1 MQLNLA
7 TLVML
12 DIYILTLVGVL
23 MLHAWS
29 RGRDTTLGYLSGGLL
44 VGALGTLI
52 GSLREMNIDWL
63 PIVFGNVLILLSA
76 ALAWTS
82 LRVFAGRR
90 PSLMA
95 ILAGPA
101 LWALLCIVPAF
112 YASLPARIAVG
123 SLLMAIY
130 AGLGA
135 WELWRRRRVLEVDVR
150 PALLLASIHMSF
162 YVLRAFFDSNLPF
175 ASNGQS
181 TPFFT
186 LVVLETLLYVIGLA
200 FVTLAMV
207 KERAELRYKSAALRD
222 PLTGIGNRRAFVDAA
237 ELQLAECA
245 RRHLPAVLLLCDLDH
260 FKRLNDNF
268 GHAAGDQ
275 ALAEFGRILAGRS
288 RQQDLCARI
297 GGEEF
302 VCLLT
307 EADAQAGLALAE
319 RIRREFAEL
328 PFVAEGQLSVSIGV
342 ALAQGA
348 GHELTRLLSQADQ
361 ALYAAKAA
369 GRNRVELYRA
379 EPRLG

>member
-7 TLVML
+7 TLVLL

-29 RGRDTTLGYLSGGLL
+29 RGRDSTLGYLSGGLL
-44 VGALGTLI
+44 VGALGTLL
-52 GSLREMNIDWL
+52 GSLREMNIDWV
-63 PIVFGNVLILLSA
+63 PIVLGNVLILLSA
-76 ALAWTS
+76 ALTWTS

-90 PSLMA
+90 PSLVA

-101 LWALLCIVPAF
+101 LWMLLCLVSAF
-112 YASLPARIAVG
+112 YQSLPVRITVA
-123 SLLMAIY
+123 SLLMAVY

-150 PALLLASIHMSF
+150 PALLLASIHMGF
-162 YVLRAFFDSNLPF
+162 YVVRAFVDTNLPF
-175 ASNGQS
+175 ASSGHS
-181 TPFFT
+181 TPLFT

-237 ELQLAECA
+237 ELQLGECA

-260 FKRLNDNF
+260 FKQLNDSF

-275 ALAEFGRILAGRS
+275 ALAEFGRILASRS

-307 EADAQAGLALAE
+307 GADAQAGLALAE
-319 RIRREFAEL
+319 RIRREFAAL
-328 PFVAEGQLSVSIGV
+328 PFVAEDQLSVSIGV
-342 ALAQGA
+342 AVAQDA
-348 GHELTRLLSQADQ
+348 GHELNRLLLQADQ

-379 EPRLG
+379 EQR